1 MYENRI
7 TYDNYYNDDSA
18 SRESQSQARRAAQ
31 AGHDGQQVDP
41 VRAGGTVHTGF
52 DDGAERTLSDG
63 TVNEGTL

>member
-1 MYENRI
+1 MIQLPGNLKAKLDALRKQG
-7 TYDNYYNDDSA
+7 TTA
-18 SRESQSQARRAAQ
+18 SK
-31 AGHDGQQVDP
+31 VDP